1 MVNYLWVTKYGR
13 GLFVGLLLQTALVV
27 LDVTCERLD
36 ERLAKERG
44 RAEIRAAD
52 FLLTIAGDGTEDGVL
67 LAD

>member
-1 MVNYLWVTKYGR
+1 MVHYLWVTKYGR

-27 LDVTCERLD
+27 LDVTCERLY